1 MKQWKANII
10 LSSFIAHL
18 HKGRALI
25 LQEPAWLNHFGTV
38 MPFRNDKSC
47 GSKKLCT
54 KVVVLKQRI
63 LLTTVLC
70 NMICSLATV
79 LNRQNRH
86 NFVLDF
92 KCMCALN
99 KFYRTDQNSQTI
111 RNLDKCHHKDDIR
124 LLWLDAISLNQNLE
138 KFREACLK

>member
-1 MKQWKANII
+1 MKARKANVIS
-10 LSSFIAHL
+10 SSFIARL

-47 GSKKLCT
+47 GSKKLWT
-54 KVVVLKQRI
+54 IVVVLKQRI

-86 NFVLDF
+86 SFVLDF
-92 KCMCALN
+92 KCTCDFN

-111 RNLDKCHHKDDIR
+111 RNLDKYHHKDDIK
-124 LLWLDAISLNQNLE
+124 LLWLDAVSLNHE
-138 KFREACLK
+138 KFR